1 MLYDIYQRVCILI
14 IRVLNMRVPWSGSI
28 QPTIAQVI
36 VFTCSYIDCQV
47 YKGAVRMTVDTTEIY
62 EAVPDTELIENS
74 EVLNAQGEESISQGV
89 KEDNTETVTID
100 NSSPAVGSTV
110 QTVDYASNLDSISND
125 VHIIMFIVVFSFCWS
140 CMKSWRT
147 HSLKGVIK

>member
-1 MLYDIYQRVCILI
+1 
-14 IRVLNMRVPWSGSI
+14 
-28 QPTIAQVI
+28 
-36 VFTCSYIDCQV
+36 
-47 YKGAVRMTVDTTEIY
+47 MTVDTTEIY

-74 EVLNAQGEESISQGV
+74 EVLNVQGEESISQGV
-89 KEDNTETVTID
+89 KEDNTEVVTID
-100 NSSPAVGSTV
+100 NSTPAVGSTV

-147 HSLKGVIK
+147 HSLKGARK